1 MKCLKYNRSRN
12 NAIFPCLNPSRIGFS
27 FDIYFRTFQLLLF
40 YIFFCVFAFNTNK
53 SFKFKRRFGNTYFD
67 TGPII
72 VFLIWSW
79 WHQLSRF
86 FITAP
91 ICYKCVN
98 ETRSWPSYRH
108 LDVKSQYNYNMHS
121 RIYGLLMIGTF
132 ISTILVKQFVCMY
145 ICDSYILHSM
155 YHDVSVIIQGKNV

>member
-1 MKCLKYNRSRN
+1 MQYFHAWIHRGLVFHL
-12 NAIFPCLNPSRIGFS
+12 IFTLGLFNYCYFTYFS
-27 FDIYFRTFQLLLF
+27 VSLHLTPINLL
-40 YIFFCVFAFNTNK
+40 
-53 SFKFKRRFGNTYFD
+53 NTYFD
-67 TGPII
+67 TGPMI

-108 LDVKSQYNYNMHS
+108 LDVNSQYNYNMHS
-121 RIYGLLMIGTF
+121 RIYGILMNGKF
-132 ISTILVKQFVCMY
+132 ISTILVKHFVCMY